1 MKSYCKKRLGNEQQ
15 FILTAHFQDVNFNEK
30 YLPEDLL
37 NKNRNYFFHL
47 FVNNQNTG

>member
-1 MKSYCKKRLGNEQQ
+1 MRQ
-15 FILTAHFQDVNFNEK
+15 FILAAHFSYVDFNQK

-37 NKNRNYFFHL
+37 NKNRKYFFHL